1 MTINLNENYIAKLTH
16 THTHRVGP
24 GHFESWD
31 RKKGIPQCNG
41 SLNHVLGRSLSA
53 LDFQVLIEVA
63 LEHLDTDSLLSTFVL
78 QELLHGTN
86 LKDALNLALP
96 EAKNK

>member
-1 MTINLNENYIAKLTH
+1 M
-16 THTHRVGP
+16 
-24 GHFESWD
+24 
-31 RKKGIPQCNG
+31 
-41 SLNHVLGRSLSA
+41 LGRSLPA

-78 QELLHGTN
+78 QELLHGTD

>member
-1 MTINLNENYIAKLTH
+1 MTINLNENYIAKL

-78 QELLHGTN
+78 QELLHGTY